1 MDAPQI
7 PIGPGV
13 DLGRLLGHRRAF
25 AAVGGRCS
33 AAHAQLLRRIRD
45 EKLYRAVAPSWRT
58 FCGTH
63 LAITCRHADRLIA
76 LLNRFGPTY
85 FEISQLVGLSPRQY
99 LAIQPVLHE
108 HSVLVNGEAI
118 SLIPE
123 NAPKVLEAVGQLLRE
138 TRRTKPR
145 EPAPEP
151 VRAPAAGP
159 PPKPPRPTPRDP
171 APEPVRPRPADL
183 TRRGRIIANQLV
195 ALYNSSRSE
204 RDREFILESATEL
217 RLILMHPW
225 D

>member
-1 MDAPQI
+1 MDEPQI
-7 PIGPGV
+7 PIDSGV
-13 DLGRLLGHRRAF
+13 DLGRLLGQRRAF

-45 EKLYRAVAPSWRT
+45 EKLYRAVAPSWRR
-58 FCGTH
+58 FCDTH

-99 LAIQPVLHE
+99 LAIQPVLLE

-145 EPAPEP
+145 EPAPET
-151 VRAPAAGP
+151 VRARA
-159 PPKPPRPTPRDP
+159 
-171 APEPVRPRPADL
+171 ADL

-217 RLILMHPW
+217 RLILMQPW

>member
-1 MDAPQI
+1 MNEPQI
-7 PIGPGV
+7 PIDPGV
-13 DLGRLLGHRRAF
+13 DLGRLLGQRRAF

-145 EPAPEP
+145 EPAPET
-151 VRAPAAGP
+151 VRARA
-159 PPKPPRPTPRDP
+159 
-171 APEPVRPRPADL
+171 ADL

-217 RLILMHPW
+217 RLILMQPW

>member
-1 MDAPQI
+1 MNEPQI
-7 PIGPGV
+7 HVDPAV
-13 DLGRLLGHRRAF
+13 DLGRLLGQRRAF
-25 AAVGGRCS
+25 SALGGRCS

-145 EPAPEP
+145 EPAPET
-151 VRAPAAGP
+151 VRARA
-159 PPKPPRPTPRDP
+159 
-171 APEPVRPRPADL
+171 ADL

-217 RLILMHPW
+217 RLILMQPW

>member
-1 MDAPQI
+1 MDEPQI
-7 PIGPGV
+7 PIDPGV
-13 DLGRLLGHRRAF
+13 DLARLLGQRRAF

-45 EKLYRAVAPSWRT
+45 EKLYRAVAPSWRG

-138 TRRTKPR
+138 ARRTKPR
-145 EPAPEP
+145 EPALET
-151 VRAPAAGP
+151 VRARA
-159 PPKPPRPTPRDP
+159 
-171 APEPVRPRPADL
+171 ADL
-183 TRRGRIIANQLV
+183 TRRARVIANQLI
-195 ALYNSSRSE
+195 ALYNSSCSE

-217 RLILMHPW
+217 RLILLQPW

>member
-1 MDAPQI
+1 MDEPQI
-7 PIGPGV
+7 PIDPGV
-13 DLGRLLGHRRAF
+13 DLGRLLGQRRAF

-145 EPAPEP
+145 EPAPET
-151 VRAPAAGP
+151 VRARA
-159 PPKPPRPTPRDP
+159 
-171 APEPVRPRPADL
+171 ADL

-217 RLILMHPW
+217 RLILMQPW

>member
-7 PIGPGV
+7 PIDPGV
-13 DLGRLLGHRRAF
+13 DLGRLLGQRRAF

-145 EPAPEP
+145 EPAPET
-151 VRAPAAGP
+151 VRARA
-159 PPKPPRPTPRDP
+159 
-171 APEPVRPRPADL
+171 ADL

-217 RLILMHPW
+217 RLILMQPW

>member
-7 PIGPGV
+7 PIDPGV
-13 DLGRLLGHRRAF
+13 DLGRLLGQRRAF

-45 EKLYRAVAPSWRT
+45 EKLYRAVAPSWRR

-145 EPAPEP
+145 EPAPET
-151 VRAPAAGP
+151 VRARA
-159 PPKPPRPTPRDP
+159 
-171 APEPVRPRPADL
+171 ADL

-217 RLILMHPW
+217 RLILMQPW

>member
-7 PIGPGV
+7 PIDPGV
-13 DLGRLLGHRRAF
+13 DLGRLLGQRRAF

-45 EKLYRAVAPSWRT
+45 EKLYRAVAPSWRR

-63 LAITCRHADRLIA
+63 LAISCRHADRLIA

-145 EPAPEP
+145 EPAPET
-151 VRAPAAGP
+151 VRARA
-159 PPKPPRPTPRDP
+159 
-171 APEPVRPRPADL
+171 ADL

-217 RLILMHPW
+217 RLILMQPW

>member
-7 PIGPGV
+7 PIDPGV
-13 DLGRLLGHRRAF
+13 DLGRLLGQRRAF

-45 EKLYRAVAPSWRT
+45 EKLYRAVAPSWRA

-99 LAIQPVLHE
+99 LAIHPVLLE
-108 HSVLVNGEAI
+108 YSVLVNGEAI

-145 EPAPEP
+145 EPAPET
-151 VRAPAAGP
+151 VRARA
-159 PPKPPRPTPRDP
+159 
-171 APEPVRPRPADL
+171 ADL

-217 RLILMHPW
+217 RLILMQPW

>member
-1 MDAPQI
+1 MDEPQI
-7 PIGPGV
+7 PIDPGV
-13 DLGRLLGHRRAF
+13 DLGRLLGQRRAF

-45 EKLYRAVAPSWRT
+45 DKLYRAVAPSWRR

-108 HSVLVNGEAI
+108 HSALVNGEAI

-145 EPAPEP
+145 EPAPET
-151 VRAPAAGP
+151 VRARA
-159 PPKPPRPTPRDP
+159 
-171 APEPVRPRPADL
+171 ADL

-217 RLILMHPW
+217 RLILMQPW

>member
-1 MDAPQI
+1 MDAPQT
-7 PIGPGV
+7 PIDPGV
-13 DLGRLLGHRRAF
+13 DLARLLGQRRAF
-25 AAVGGRCS
+25 AAVGGRCC

-45 EKLYRAVAPSWRT
+45 EKLYRAVAPSWRR

-145 EPAPEP
+145 EPAPET
-151 VRAPAAGP
+151 VRARA
-159 PPKPPRPTPRDP
+159 
-171 APEPVRPRPADL
+171 ADL

-217 RLILMHPW
+217 RLILMQPW

>member
-1 MDAPQI
+1 MNEPQI
-7 PIGPGV
+7 HVDPAV
-13 DLGRLLGHRRAF
+13 DLGRLLGQRRAF
-25 AAVGGRCS
+25 SALGGRCS

-45 EKLYRAVAPSWRT
+45 EKLYRAVAPSWRR

-138 TRRTKPR
+138 ARRTKPR
-145 EPAPEP
+145 EPAPET
-151 VRAPAAGP
+151 VRARA
-159 PPKPPRPTPRDP
+159 
-171 APEPVRPRPADL
+171 ADL

-217 RLILMHPW
+217 RLILMQPW

>member
-1 MDAPQI
+1 MDEPQI
-7 PIGPGV
+7 PIDPGV
-13 DLGRLLGHRRAF
+13 DLGRLLGQRRAF

-45 EKLYRAVAPSWRT
+45 EKLYRAVAPSWRA

-108 HSVLVNGEAI
+108 HSTLVNGEAI

-138 TRRTKPR
+138 ARRTKPR
-145 EPAPEP
+145 EPAPET
-151 VRAPAAGP
+151 VRARA
-159 PPKPPRPTPRDP
+159 
-171 APEPVRPRPADL
+171 ADL
-183 TRRGRIIANQLV
+183 IRRGRIIANQLV

-217 RLILMHPW
+217 RLILMQPW

>member
-1 MDAPQI
+1 MDEPQI
-7 PIGPGV
+7 PIDPGV
-13 DLGRLLGHRRAF
+13 DLGRLLGQRRAF

-45 EKLYRAVAPSWRT
+45 DKLYRAVAPSWRR

-145 EPAPEP
+145 EPAPET
-151 VRAPAAGP
+151 VRARA
-159 PPKPPRPTPRDP
+159 
-171 APEPVRPRPADL
+171 ADL

-217 RLILMHPW
+217 RLILMQPW